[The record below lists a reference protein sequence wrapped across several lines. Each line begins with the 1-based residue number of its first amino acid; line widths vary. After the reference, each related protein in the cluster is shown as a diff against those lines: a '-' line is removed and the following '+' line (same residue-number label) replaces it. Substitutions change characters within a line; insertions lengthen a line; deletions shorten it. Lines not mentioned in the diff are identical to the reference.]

1 MPVYND
7 PVLINCK
14 INNVHVPFEIDSGAA
29 VSTITDQ
36 IASLLNVEIKQ
47 TNRIIKAYGNNAVEI
62 LGEVMLPITYKNVMV
77 SHVFYVVSNASV
89 NLFGMDLFR
98 AFNFYI
104 VHNPAV
110 LSANKLTSDILH
122 DVSDYFSDDFIANV
136 NEYVKLEVPAD
147 TCPVY

>member
-7 PVLINCK
+7 PVLINSK